1 MMSNMIIEDGK
12 FIELTYKVVDKKT
25 SEILSA
31 VEFPLGY
38 IQGISEI
45 LSPEVTAG
53 LVGQVQGDIVEIP
66 VDIDLIYGPRD
77 ESLVT
82 TMPLDG
88 LDDDL
93 RKIGTMIPMENDKGE
108 RINFTVISINENSVT
123 LDGNNP
129 LCGRDVIF
137 VLKVVTVREPTNEEA
152 RLGGPIDD
160 VLPEFKNAKS
170 IH

>member
-1 MMSNMIIEDGK
+1 MIIEDGK

>member
-1 MMSNMIIEDGK
+1 MSNMIIEDGK